1 MSDNLQTWIEFKS
14 NPTTKALYT
23 HDATVIF
30 VPTSAGARGP
40 EQISL
45 FFRHDDFNERNNHV
59 KEKMHNRVKSGE
71 KLIEEAD
78 WTITLHSGECL
89 WLAPTV
95 PHETLLG
102 STVTIPVVRSV
113 VFDDG
118 QILSVRIYWDQA
130 SVLQQLKVLSS
141 RKGIPIRGIEQV
153 VALRNPQT
161 VKLNVWNENLA
172 PVATT
177 APKREEQK
185 IRSHLLPGRVFGG
198 AEPEPEPQPTAPRR
212 IGPEARNIFT
222 YQPKEEK
229 RNVAHNPKRYQSSI
243 KFEETAE
250 PTPSVKGIKQ
260 HSSFSLSGDGP
271 VQEPVPSVRSSAPP
285 PRNIFEFKP
294 EEAKTIAFNPKKY
307 ESSFSF
313 TAEPTAAETVSPTP
327 VDAQNQLSSLSLEE
341 DKNTLNDSQSNGS
354 AAQVTDEPASIQAEP
369 EPVVE
374 ESSVEPMKPAV
385 VPTPMFGQP
394 QGEPQEE
401 SFSGRPRSARS
412 NQSSFSIGGQ
422 LSPETTERSFSGRP
436 RSGLSNQSSFSF
448 GQQDTIERPA
458 SKPIARRDPNAS
470 SFSLIGG
477 SAPAPEESVSGTGRR
492 LFKQQENRE
501 PEVEKPRVR
510 LVKVPGEPNRNIFG

>member
-1 MSDNLQTWIEFKS
+1 M
-14 NPTTKALYT
+14 
-23 HDATVIF
+23 
-30 VPTSAGARGP
+30 
-40 EQISL
+40 
-45 FFRHDDFNERNNHV
+45 
-59 KEKMHNRVKSGE
+59 
-71 KLIEEAD
+71 
-78 WTITLHSGECL
+78 
-89 WLAPTV
+89 
-95 PHETLLG
+95 
-102 STVTIPVVRSV
+102 
-113 VFDDG
+113 
-118 QILSVRIYWDQA
+118 
-130 SVLQQLKVLSS
+130 
-141 RKGIPIRGIEQV
+141 
-153 VALRNPQT
+153 
-161 VKLNVWNENLA
+161 
-172 PVATT
+172 
-177 APKREEQK
+177 
-185 IRSHLLPGRVFGG
+185 
-198 AEPEPEPQPTAPRR
+198 
-212 IGPEARNIFT
+212 
-222 YQPKEEK
+222 
-229 RNVAHNPKRYQSSI
+229 
-243 KFEETAE
+243 
-250 PTPSVKGIKQ
+250 KGIKQ

-412 NQSSFSIGGQ
+412 NQSSFSIGGH

-510 LVKVPGEPNRNIFG
+510 YSSEIMIIFVIEVVGLPVTVCRLVKVPGEPNRNIFG